1 MENKFLKN
9 NFEYILD
16 EIYSCEAS
24 PPKTSLNGASITGS
38 VFQPRPC
45 YWLLFSPYGLSLSSL
60 YI

>member
-1 MENKFLKN
+1 MKNNFLKN

-38 VFQPRPC
+38 VFQPHPC
-45 YWLLFSPYGLSLSSL
+45 Y
-60 YI
+60 